1 MPDTTV
7 PMTVDGELLRERR
20 ERRQLTRSAVGGLV
34 GRSEEWV
41 KKVERGERTVRSL
54 GMIVRLAQVVGCTDI
69 SELTG
74 QPSTSMPVDDGGRLS
89 HPGVPAL
96 RAAVHAPLFATAGT
110 PDDIGEL
117 SGRVRQ
123 SWEIWHRARSQR
135 TAVAAVLPALI
146 ADGHATVRAAEGAE
160 KRRAAVILSE
170 TYALAQQY
178 AAHTVEPEL
187 YWVIVDRA
195 RMAAEQA
202 DDPLALASAAWIV
215 GNGLRVTGHTEE
227 ALRIVADAADTL
239 RPQLEDGSDRLRG
252 LFGSLCLHA
261 AVTAAQD
268 SRDGDAWRWH
278 DEADRTATRLG
289 PAYAHPWT
297 MFGMGN
303 VAVHAVTLGA
313 DLRTPGV
320 ALTKLADTNPDAI
333 PSVERRSR
341 LFLDAAKAE
350 RLRKEPASALQYLR
364 LAYDTSPE
372 AIRFVPSGRA
382 LAADLART
390 ATGVLSHLAHRLAD
404 DIGVAA

>member
-1 MPDTTV
+1 MPDPTA
-7 PMTVDGELLRERR
+7 PMTVNGDLLRERR
-20 ERRQLTRSAVGGLV
+20 ERRQMTRPVLAGLV
-34 GRSEEWV
+34 GRSEDWL
-41 KKVERGERTVRSL
+41 KKVERGERVVRELS
-54 GMIVRLAQVVGCTDI
+54 MIVRLGRLLDCKNI
-69 SELTG
+69 SDLTG
-74 QPSTSMPVDDGGRLS
+74 DTSMSMPIDDGGRVS
-89 HPGVPAL
+89 HPGVVHL
-96 RAAVHAPLFATAGT
+96 RAAIHAPLFAAAGT
-110 PDDIGEL
+110 PADVGEL
-117 SGRVRQ
+117 AGRVAQ
-123 SWEIWHRARSQR
+123 AWELWHQARGQR
-135 TAVAAVLPALI
+135 TAVAILLPDLI
-146 ADGHATVRAAEGAE
+146 TTGHATVRAADGPE

-170 TYALAQQY
+170 IYALAQQY

-239 RPQLEDGSDRLRG
+239 CPQLEGGSDRLRG
-252 LFGSLCLHA
+252 LYGSLCLHA
-261 AVTAAQD
+261 AVTAAQE
-268 SRDGDAWRWH
+268 SREGDAWRWH
-278 DEADRTATRLG
+278 AEAERTAHRLG

-303 VAVHAVTLGA
+303 VAVHAVSIGA

-320 ALTKLADTNPDAI
+320 ALRRVEDTDPSTI

-341 LFLDAAKAE
+341 LFLDAAKASHARRE
-350 RLRKEPASALQYLR
+350 TASALQYLR

-372 AIRFVPSGRA
+372 AVRYVPSGRA
-382 LAADLART
+382 LAADLSRT
-390 ATGVLSHLAHRLAD
+390 TSGALSHTAHQLAE